1 MKKLSKKQLENKVSE
16 VFHKHCCGI
25 QFDIFDLSKVSRMIE
40 LAIQSGQD
48 GIEAAKKA
56 AEQYGVKNK

>member
-16 VFHKHCCGI
+16 VFRKHCCGI
-25 QFDIFDLSKVSRMIE
+25 QFDIFDLSKVYDLIE
-40 LAIQSGQD
+40 SDIQSGQD

-56 AEQYGVKNK
+56 IELYGVKG